1 VHGKVSSSRSAR
13 TNTGRR
19 STGSEH
25 SVVAKMSGNAGGAK
39 GMRRPELFDGQPK
52 REEPLDKTKSYDI
65 SKHVVYEAY
74 LRVKAN
80 DGAAGVDRES
90 IEDFESDL
98 KRNLYKI
105 WNRMSSGTYFPP
117 PVRSVDIPKND
128 GKGGIRTLGVPTVSD
143 RIAQMVVKLYLE
155 PEVEPL
161 FHEDSYGYRPRKSAL
176 DAVATA
182 RQRCWQYNWVVDLD
196 VSKFFDTLDHEL
208 VMQLVARHTDS
219 KWILLYIERWLKAPL
234 QLKDGTLQERN
245 CGSPQGS
252 VVSPLISNIFMHHAF
267 DIWMRTEFRTIPFE
281 RYADDAIAHCK
292 TEKQAQFV
300 QEAIAKRLAQF
311 KLELHPEKT
320 RIVYCR
326 DSRRNCSYEHE
337 RFDFLGFTFRPRLS
351 KNWQKETY
359 FVSFSPA
366 VSDKAKNAI
375 RLAIRRWHIAKR
387 SDLELEDLAEMI
399 DATVRGWFNYYGR
412 FYKSMLSQVLRLI
425 NFDLVLWAR
434 QKYKRFRG
442 HGGRARDWLARI
454 AQRDPDLF
462 AHWRLGVMPDGWTVG
477 AG

>member
-1 VHGKVSSSRSAR
+1 
-13 TNTGRR
+13 
-19 STGSEH
+19 
-25 SVVAKMSGNAGGAK
+25 M
-39 GMRRPELFDGQPK
+39 
-52 REEPLDKTKSYDI
+52 DKTKPYDI

-90 IEDFESDL
+90 IEDFESNL

-105 WNRMSSGTYFPP
+105 WNRMSSGSYFPP

-155 PEVEPL
+155 PEVESL

-176 DAVATA
+176 NAVATA

-208 VMQLVARHTDS
+208 VMQMVAQHTDS
-219 KWILLYIERWLKAPL
+219 KWILLYMERWLKAPL
-234 QLKDGTLQERN
+234 QLEDGTLQERN

-267 DIWMRTEFRTIPFE
+267 DMWMRDELPTIPFE

-300 QEAIAKRLAQF
+300 REAIAKRLAQF

-326 DSRRNCSYEHE
+326 DSRRDCSYEHE

-351 KNWQKETY
+351 KNWQKGTC

-375 RLAIRRWHIAKR
+375 RFTIRRWHISRR
-387 SDLELEDLAEMI
+387 SDMELEDLAEII
-399 DATVRGWFNYYGR
+399 DATVHGWFNYYGC
-412 FYKSMLSQVLRLI
+412 FYKSMLSRVLRSI
-425 NFDLVLWAR
+425 NFDLVRWAR
-434 QKYKRFRG
+434 RKYKRFRG
-442 HGGRARDWLARI
+442 HGNRARDWLARV
-454 AQRDPDLF
+454 AQRSPKIF
-462 AHWRLGVMPDGWTVG
+462 AHWQLGVMPDGWTMG